1 MEKLDL
7 TKKYK
12 VCYQAKATVEEV
24 TIEDAGYLAVE
35 GKGDP
40 SAPEF
45 SKNVEA
51 LYGIAYTI
59 KFMCKD
65 KGLDFVVPKLEAQ
78 WWYDELK
85 YVALTPEESA
95 LKVPRSEWQ
104 YQLMIRMPDWVS
116 NEIFDEG
123 ADKAFAKKGNEK
135 MKDVK
140 LIRFEPGRCVQ
151 ILHTGPFSDEPNSLV
166 KISQYMD
173 LHSLV
178 KNGRH
183 HEVYLSDFNKVEE
196 AKLKTILR
204 ELVVEK

>member
-45 SKNVEA
+45 SKNMEA

-78 WWYDELK
+78 WWYDEQK

-95 LKVPRSEWQ
+95 VKVPRSEWQ

-116 NEIFDEG
+116 SKIFDEG

-135 MKDVK
+135 MKNVK
-140 LIRFEPGRCVQ
+140 QVRFTPGRCVQ
-151 ILHTGPFSDEPNSLV
+151 ILHTGPFSEEPTSLA
-166 KISQYMD
+166 KINQYMQA
-173 LHSLV
+173 HGLV
-178 KNGRH
+178 KNGHH
-183 HEVYLSDFNKVEE
+183 HEVYLSDFNKVD
-196 AKLKTILR
+196 AQKLKTILR
-204 ELVVEK
+204 EPVR

>member
-12 VCYQAKATVEEV
+12 VYYQAKAAVQEV
-24 TIEDAGYLAVE
+24 IIEDAGYLAIE

-40 SAPEF
+40 FAPEF
-45 SKNVEA
+45 SSHVEA

-59 KFMCKD
+59 KFMSKD
-65 KGLDFVVPKLEAQ
+65 KGKDFVVPKLEAQ
-78 WWYDELK
+78 WWYDEKK
-85 YVALTPEESA
+85 YVAFTPEESA
-95 LKVPRSEWQ
+95 VKVPRSEWQ

-116 NEIFDEG
+116 TELFEEG
-123 ADKAFAKKGNEK
+123 VGKAFTKKGNEI
-135 MKDVK
+135 MRQVK

-151 ILHTGPFSDEPNSLV
+151 ILHTGPFREEPNSLA
-166 KISQYMD
+166 KITQYMD
-173 LHSLV
+173 VHSLV

-196 AKLKTILR
+196 QKLKTILR
-204 ELVVEK
+204 EPVA